1 MKTPYFSVVIPTKGR
16 SFLVGG
22 AIESALRQTFPDFE
36 VIIADND
43 DGSATR
49 DVVAQFK
56 DPRVRYHRTGNLSM
70 PDNWEA
76 ACAQARGEYLLLVED
91 KQALK
96 FRALQHIH
104 RHTEPD
110 RPECLRWLCDMW
122 DDTSPITFVDEQRG
136 TGEVRR
142 LRPEEILE
150 PLFRDG
156 MGAVGKTIPIA
167 HYSGF
172 RRTLCDKIRRGPVGR
187 LCPPVSP
194 DYSLGFQAL
203 AYADAVL
210 YFDEALVASSRLH
223 SNGRRCVLKIGGAG
237 QQFVAELRSG
247 TSIFVDQVPVKAL
260 TVPGSIY
267 NDLVRLSKSIG
278 GRLTQFP
285 FNWPNYFAETY
296 QYIIGCQGYGV
307 NMDDELAAWKS
318 AFASQPPE
326 LRAAVDARLRR
337 EEGPRWKAEFRRV
350 TKQVRRKTGL
360 YWLEQGFKD
369 RMRQLTGRKLTGRF
383 TNLLQYVEWEAGHVA
398 TKRS

>member
-22 AIESALRQTFPDFE
+22 AVESVLRQTFPDFE
-36 VIIADND
+36 VVVVDND
-43 DGSATR
+43 DGDATR
-49 DVVAQFK
+49 KVVEQFK
-56 DPRVRYHRTGNLSM
+56 DPRLRYHRTGNLSM

-76 ACAQARGEYLLLVED
+76 ACNQARGEYLLLVED

-96 FRALQHIH
+96 FRALERIH
-104 RHTEPD
+104 SEARRD
-110 RPECLRWLCDMW
+110 SPEILRWLCDMW
-122 DDTSPITFVDEQRG
+122 DDTTKLTFVDAQRG
-136 TGEVRR
+136 TGEARR

-156 MGAVGKTIPIA
+156 LGAVSRTIPIA

-172 RRTLCDKIRRGPVGR
+172 HRTLCDKIRRGPVGR

-194 DYSLGFQAL
+194 DYSIGFQAL
-203 AYADAVL
+203 AYADSVL
-210 YFDEALVASSRLH
+210 CFDEALVASSRLH
-223 SNGRRCVLKIGGAG
+223 SNGRSFVLKTGGVS
-237 QQFVAELRSG
+237 QQFIADLKSG

-260 TVPGSIY
+260 TVPGGIY
-267 NDLVRLSKSIG
+267 NDLVRLSKAIG

-307 NMDDELAAWKS
+307 DMDDELAAWKD
-318 AFASQPPE
+318 AFAQQSAE
-326 LRAAVDARLRR
+326 LRGAVAAKLRR
-337 EEGPRWKAEFRRV
+337 ADGPRWKAELRRV

-369 RMRQLTGRKLTGRF
+369 RLRQLTGRKLTGRF
-383 TNLLQYVEWEAGHVA
+383 TNLLQYVEWEAEHVA
-398 TKRS
+398 ARRQ

>member
-22 AIESALRQTFPDFE
+22 AVESVLRQTFPDFE
-36 VIIADND
+36 VVVVDND
-43 DGSATR
+43 DGDATR
-49 DVVAQFK
+49 KVVEQFH
-56 DPRVRYHRTGNLSM
+56 DPRLRYHRTGQLSM

-76 ACAQARGEYLLLVED
+76 ACQQARGEYLLLVED

-96 FRALQHIH
+96 FRALERIH
-104 RHTEPD
+104 SEAHRD
-110 RPECLRWLCDMW
+110 APEILRWLCDMW
-122 DDTSPITFVDEQRG
+122 DDTTKITFVDEQRG
-136 TGEVRR
+136 TGQARR

-150 PLFRDG
+150 SLFRDG
-156 MGAVGKTIPIA
+156 LGAVSKTMPIA

-172 RRTLCDKIRRGPVGR
+172 HRTLCEKIRRGPVGR

-194 DYSLGFQAL
+194 DYSIGFQAL
-203 AYADAVL
+203 AYADSAL
-210 YFDEALVASSRLH
+210 CFDEALVASSRLH
-223 SNGRRCVLKIGGAG
+223 SNGRSFVLKTGGTS
-237 QQFVAELRSG
+237 QQFVAELKSG

-260 TVPGSIY
+260 TVPGGIY
-267 NDLVRLSKSIG
+267 NDLVRLSKAIG

-307 NMDDELAAWKS
+307 NMDDELAAWKG
-318 AFASQPPE
+318 AFAQQSAE
-326 LRAAVDARLRR
+326 LRAAVDAKLRR
-337 EEGPRWKAEFRRV
+337 EEGPRWKAELRRV

-369 RMRQLTGRKLTGRF
+369 RLRQLTGRKLTGRF
-383 TNLLQYVEWEAGHVA
+383 TNLLQYVEWEAEHVA
-398 TKRS
+398 TKRR